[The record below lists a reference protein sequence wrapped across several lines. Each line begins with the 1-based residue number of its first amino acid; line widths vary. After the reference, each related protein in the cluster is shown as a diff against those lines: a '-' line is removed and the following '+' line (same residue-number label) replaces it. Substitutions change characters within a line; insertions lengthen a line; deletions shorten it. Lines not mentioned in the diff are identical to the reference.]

1 MLTTVLLH
9 QNGDEWH
16 TQFFL
21 SHISI
26 LMIESE
32 VLMNNIQTF
41 EVKLNGS
48 TFFQVMLNFVINKSA
63 IVSFCTTTDQLKTF
77 RKLSI

>member
-16 TQFFL
+16 TTKVF
-21 SHISI
+21 HISI

-32 VLMNNIQTF
+32 VLMNNIRTF
-41 EVKLNGS
+41 EVKLNGLS
-48 TFFQVMLNFVINKSA
+48 FLQVMLNFVINKSA